1 MSLKTVS
8 YTHLELI
15 SKFCLIFLILII
27 AFVCTSLFSST
38 REAVIEKN
46 KWRNSE
52 NLIIT
57 QPHEDNNKYRG
68 VDDRV
73 EEDGSYLYYDIY
85 DKKTLQLVKDN
96 ISQVIGYR
104 YGWTPQNYSLSNGSF
119 TPEMTID
126 DIKEAVIAVS
136 YTHLDVY
143 KRQMLPL

>member
-1 MSLKTVS
+1 MRSFIIRRSTICEQWLKSFICKHSIRVSTVS
-8 YTHLELI
+8 YTHL
-15 SKFCLIFLILII
+15 I

-104 YGWTPQNYSLSNGSF
+104 YGLSLIHISLLLKPMVQSIHVTF
-119 TPEMTID
+119 M
-126 DIKEAVIAVS
+126 
-136 YTHLDVY
+136 H
-143 KRQMLPL
+143 